1 MGANGFY
8 PMENISF
15 VSNLV
20 ILFQSSFSPI
30 NTHTCACMHVC
41 VCVCIHVCVY
51 HRVGSLIND
60 LSKSLVHACCIFVE
74 ELCFSHF
81 RYLISKL
88 SWADLLSPAPSLCPG
103 HTAPAGESVREA
115 PDLGWG
121 GEELRLCT
129 GPLTSAEDP

>member
-41 VCVCIHVCVY
+41 VCVHLYVY

-60 LSKSLVHACCIFVE
+60 LSTSLVHACCIFVE

-88 SWADLLSPAPSLCPG
+88 SSADLLSPAPSLCPS

-115 PDLGWG
+115 PDLGWEG
-121 GEELRLCT
+121 KELRLCPC
-129 GPLTSAEDP
+129 PLTSTEDP